1 MGCLLTIPFLVI
13 FFILFFGS
21 AIFRILQAVFG
32 WKSSEPG
39 GWKRTHDDYGQGN
52 NQQTNDR
59 YYQQNSSKY
68 QQNPNGKRR
77 KIFDDDEGEYVD
89 FEEIKDD
96 K

>member
-1 MGCLLTIPFLVI
+1 MGCLLTIPFLLI
-13 FFILFFGS
+13 FILLFFGS
-21 AIFRILQAVFG
+21 AIFRILQAVFRYKSTRANE
-32 WKSSEPG
+32 WKQ
-39 GWKRTHDDYGQGN
+39 THENHGQGTNSQQAN
-52 NQQTNDR
+52 NNR
-59 YYQQNSSKY
+59 YH